1 MDDIVELL
9 ASGSAASTVRTARGR
24 RSRCGGKAA
33 AVRFASA
40 PQASAGSDETILGRE
55 KQNKKRYFLY

>member
-9 ASGSAASTVRTARGR
+9 ASESAASTAHTARGTRCR
-24 RSRCGGKAA
+24 RGGKAA
-33 AVRFASA
+33 PVRFASA
-40 PQASAGSDETILGRE
+40 PQASAGSGETILGRE